1 MNREQL
7 KKNILELLV
16 RRLQLSEIDIEEYNY
31 DAALFFSAN
40 DDSILELDS
49 VDSLEIIVG
58 LKQEFGVVVGEEDM
72 KHLYSV
78 NTIADFILSSETSN

>member
-7 KKNILELLV
+7 AKDILEMLV
-16 RRLQLSEIDIEEYNY
+16 RRLQLTDINIEEYNY
-31 DAALFFSAN
+31 DAALFFDSN

-58 LKQEFGVVVGEEDM
+58 LKKEYGIVVGSEDM
-72 KHLYSV
+72 KCLYSI
-78 NTIADFILSSETSN
+78 NTIVDYVMGTN